1 MKCNITIPSIGES
14 ITEVEISQLIEQ
26 HTFVSAGEIVCEIES
41 DKASLEIPAEQSGC
55 VIFNRDIAVG
65 SVVDIGT
72 IIGSIDDTKAGKTL
86 FEKNNNRVQPIAS
99 LTKILSALIILE
111 ENHIN
116 DIVTVPL
123 EATKIS
129 GSKIDIYQYE
139 KITVETLLKSV
150 LIASA
155 NDSMVALAIHNAES
169 EQKFVRKMNEK
180 AKKMGLTSAKFYNST
195 GLDLYNP
202 DTDEMYGNTMS
213 ANDLL
218 TLTRIA
224 LKNDFLR
231 ETVKKD
237 TFWGTSVNEEF
248 AHEKTSTNQLLGTF
262 VNSKGVKTG
271 YTKLAGECLINLIQS
286 EDNKEIITIILGS
299 KDRFGETKNLVAW
312 ILDSFVW
319 K

>member
-1 MKCNITIPSIGES
+1 MLEFLFLAFFSVNSEHFWGH
-14 ITEVEISQLIEQ
+14 IEQ
-26 HTFVSAGEIVCEIES
+26 DVQPLPQISILNPAKVPLKKETKIAPKF
-41 DKASLEIPAEQSGC
+41 LENPKLAILAY
-55 VIFNRDIAVG
+55 
-65 SVVDIGT
+65 
-72 IIGSIDDTKAGKTL
+72 DTKAGKTL